1 MYSLFSY
8 FVLELNGIRYSTL
21 LCREDFSADRKEL
34 LRAEKII
41 SHYDA
46 ELNFAANSE
55 EKIPTDPMDFI
66 SFFQERYSV
75 YLTVLYCDEFESVTE
90 VMSHTKE
97 AYTPESLRF
106 EKNLEE
112 E

>member
-1 MYSLFSY
+1 MYSMFSY

-21 LCREDFSADRKEL
+21 LCRKDFSADRKEL

-46 ELNFAANSE
+46 ELNFVANSE

-75 YLTVLYCDEFESVTE
+75 YLTVLYCDEFESITD
-90 VMSHTKE
+90 SILHTKE
-97 AYTPESLRF
+97 NYTPQDLSF
-106 EKNLEE
+106 EKKESE
-112 E
+112 